1 MKLISVVEVL
11 NRISTR
17 EVKKSQPET
26 ERVEDCYLLIHELG
40 FVIPVASLGA

>member
-11 NRISTR
+11 DRISTY
-17 EVKKSQPET
+17 EVKKSQPEI

-40 FVIPVASLGA
+40 FVMRVASLGA